1 MTTAATITITD
12 GRSRFSGVVSSDY
25 NTLWRYMVTA
35 GVFWLS
41 LVAVYLVPTA
51 VVATY
56 YTEGASSITTTA
68 AITLEAK
75 DNALFLDT
83 KAVKSLLDEDDEDDR
98 ILQATQAMRQEI
110 RALHRPTMSKCSQQ
124 RR

>member
-41 LVAVYLVPTA
+41 LVAVCLVPTT

-56 YTEGASSITTTA
+56 FTKGPPPTTTTA
-68 AITLEAK
+68 AITLETK
-75 DNALFLDT
+75 DNALVLDN
-83 KAVKSLLDEDDEDDR
+83 KAMKSLLEEDDDDDR
-98 ILQATQAMRQEI
+98 ILQATHAMRLEL
-110 RALHRPTMSKCSQQ
+110 RALRQRTISKHAAVLK
-124 RR
+124 